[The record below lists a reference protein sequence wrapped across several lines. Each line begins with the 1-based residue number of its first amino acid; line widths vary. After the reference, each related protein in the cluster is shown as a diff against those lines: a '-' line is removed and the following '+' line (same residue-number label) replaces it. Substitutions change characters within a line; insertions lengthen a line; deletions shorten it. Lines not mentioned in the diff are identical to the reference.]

1 MRAAGFLLTAVIVSG
16 CSGQPPPPP
25 AGNQSAPLTRPAPYV
40 GKIWVSTDPSAAPGT
55 FRIFLPD
62 GALVM
67 DSCIEVYRLARW
79 RAIDDRRIEWTED
92 TARIEADIAEI
103 TAERMQLRLKLTG
116 GIREEN
122 YRLAQIPFLCQEV
135 RR

>member
-1 MRAAGFLLTAVIVSG
+1 MMRAVTVLFTALIVAGCGGGSPA
-16 CSGQPPPPP
+16 PP
-25 AGNQSAPLTRPAPYV
+25 ADNQAVPPTKPAPYV

-67 DSCIEVYRLARW
+67 DSCVEVYRLARW

-92 TARIEADIAEI
+92 TARIEADIAET
-103 TAERMQLRLKLTG
+103 TAERMQLRLKLKD

-122 YRLAQIPFLCQEV
+122 YT
-135 RR
+135 

>member
-1 MRAAGFLLTAVIVSG
+1 M
-16 CSGQPPPPP
+16 
-25 AGNQSAPLTRPAPYV
+25 
-40 GKIWVSTDPSAAPGT
+40 
-55 FRIFLPD
+55 
-62 GALVM
+62 
-67 DSCIEVYRLARW
+67 YRLARW

-92 TARIEADIAEI
+92 TARIEADIADI